1 MLNFRGVS
9 VGLSPLPRLLVTTYA
24 SSFCCGRVI
33 PFSLPL
39 LTSYWK
45 RVGTNP
51 RYQCWFP
58 NGINPHINPMG
69 SLRERHQPKISNS
82 SADGWLDV
90 FQLLWFRFGSP
101 NNSLF
106 VNDKSLKGSTKLRK
120 GDKQMYIYIS
130 LHTCIYIY
138 TYTCGFGD
146 EAPPKIRIPP
156 IAMVPNQT
164 K

>member
-1 MLNFRGVS
+1 MMRPEDDPASFWGFRPIFRSYVKFPGCISWVVPS
-9 VGLSPLPRLLVTTYA
+9 SQVA
-24 SSFCCGRVI
+24 SDHLRIIIGRCGRVI

-120 GDKQMYIYIS
+120 GDKQMYIYLYIRVYI
-130 LHTCIYIY
+130 HIHMYIIYI
-138 TYTCGFGD
+138 
-146 EAPPKIRIPP
+146 
-156 IAMVPNQT
+156 
-164 K
+164 